1 MSWGEPS
8 CAVVTGAASGMGL
21 ATARHF
27 LAEGWTVVAVDR
39 AESALDAAAD
49 DLASDRLLTVA
60 VDVTDR
66 AALETALDRV
76 GDDPRLRAVVNVAGI
91 YPPTTLAD
99 FTEAAYRRIFD
110 VNVLGTLNVCAVTA
124 PRLAAA
130 GGGAIVNFASVDAL
144 AVSPG
149 QLVYSASKAA
159 VMSITRSLAVEL
171 ASGRHHRERCGS
183 RLGRHPW
190 QRRHRTDGRGRL
202 VHPARPR
209 LPARRD
215 RPLGVAARPGPVRHR
230 GDHGDQR
237 REPHPMIMI
246 TTR

>member
-66 AALETALDRV
+66 ATLETALDRV

-99 FTEAAYRRIFD
+99 FTEAAPRRIFD

-144 AVSPG
+144 AVS
-149 QLVYSASKAA
+149 
-159 VMSITRSLAVEL
+159 L
-171 ASGRHHRERCGS
+171 ASS
-183 RLGRHPW
+183 S
-190 QRRHRTDGRGRL
+190 T
-202 VHPARPR
+202 ARPR
-209 LPARRD
+209 PRSCRSRVPWRWSSPRTAS
-215 RPLGVAARPGPVRHR
+215 P
-230 GDHGDQR
+230 
-237 REPHPMIMI
+237 
-246 TTR
+246 